1 MKTIKNIM
9 VLSSVIILASCDMDN
24 YFDLKRP
31 ESTPWLSVNDL
42 EYSVADPYNTL
53 FQNPNWQ
60 SPIGIIPYYQE
71 LVADLS
77 TVNPQ
82 GAYEQE
88 ALYWYPRQMS
98 TFDVTGQ
105 QFEKTFSI
113 LYRAVTGAT
122 SPLTYIEEKEAN
134 NEPVFA
140 NMTENDRKT
149 LARQTGELYFMRGY
163 AYWLISRAFVAPYD
177 PNGGE
182 GNDRRFI
189 PLINKL
195 EYSQESARNPYMG
208 TVQEVYNLMLSDF
221 TKAKDLMPEDFFERG
236 RANKYAAAV
245 MLMRVKWLMGDT
257 EGALDEA
264 NYIIEQVE
272 AGVAPFDLS
281 EDPIVAFNRNAEP
294 QYTADPIAKEVIFEC
309 AFTESNQSNN
319 VAIPLARMCKTG
331 IYNFKS
337 TVFDA
342 NNKLWLDGARGSQNW
357 QHGGWACAYWN
368 PHLIK
373 YIGWAITDDPMDL
386 TNYVPSAEALSD
398 KRFVQLH
405 YFLRNYIEGGD
416 QTIYEMAYNKTKWN
430 AFWNDKYY
438 RAPYGKYSQV
448 PLIRLAEVYL
458 TRATLCL
465 EQQPG
470 QALIDVNLIRSR
482 AGLSPLDN
490 VTEEDIEKERIKELG
505 FENGDRLLYL
515 VAMQKIIDGQKRNP
529 GAIYE
534 NPNRDG
540 DPIPAMAPPYN
551 DMYVPLPS
559 IEYLYSGT
567 YQQP

>member
-1 MKTIKNIM
+1 M

-31 ESTPWLSVNDL
+31 ESNPWLSVNDL

-60 SPIGIIPYYQE
+60 APIGIIPYYQE

-257 EGALDEA
+257 AGALDEA

-272 AGVAPFDLS
+272 AGVAPFDLT

-373 YIGWAITDDPMDL
+373 YIGWATTDDPMDL
-386 TNYVPSAEALSD
+386 INYVPSAEALSD

-416 QTIYEMAYNKTKWN
+416 QTIYEMAYNQTKWN

-465 EQQPG
+465 EQQPD

-529 GAIYE
+529 GAVYE
-534 NPNRDG
+534 NPNIDG
-540 DPIPAMAPPYN
+540 DPIPAMTPPYN